1 MAKIHSTSK
10 CMCPFCRNDGGVAHR
25 VLTVASSTQGVRL
38 TLVCGVC
45 AHEWTEAI
53 DGLASD
59 LKPTITY

>member
-1 MAKIHSTSK
+1 
-10 CMCPFCRNDGGVAHR
+10 MCPFCRNDGGVAHR
-25 VLTVASSTQGVRL
+25 VLTVASSTRGVQL